1 MFLFLHRDPE
11 FIERGVFI
19 IMTNQIFIIIFS
31 IILLPVNVCCD
42 FWLFREALNL
52 TGMTFREFLETTSSA
67 RISPSVGRHHFRK
80 RQRFL
85 LNFFKEHSADPQKS
99 IRLLWAFGICTLPGL
114 AALSLAEYA
123 AMRIDQLD
131 SVLIGDFILVVINV
145 ALVVWGRIYRRNHP
159 VDEIVAEKLHAK
171 RIHETKDGRKN
182 RTKNIIIYVIV
193 GVFFLGMLL
202 FFMSGISGLSSSQ
215 QYQPSQQSAIS
226 IHADLITLLNEKG
239 YETANIP
246 TTYWEIDEH
255 KLLHVAAGVKGNSKF
270 EFYGY
275 SDAETVDLV
284 YNQIVHLT
292 VPELE
297 NAELERHETTLP
309 GGNKIFTISIDG
321 INYLVMYRSDTVIY
335 AYSPDSL
342 NEINNILTSIGYLNH

>member
-1 MFLFLHRDPE
+1 
-11 FIERGVFI
+11 
-19 IMTNQIFIIIFS
+19 
-31 IILLPVNVCCD
+31 
-42 FWLFREALNL
+42 
-52 TGMTFREFLETTSSA
+52 
-67 RISPSVGRHHFRK
+67 
-80 RQRFL
+80 
-85 LNFFKEHSADPQKS
+85 
-99 IRLLWAFGICTLPGL
+99 
-114 AALSLAEYA
+114 
-123 AMRIDQLD
+123 MRIDQLD

-342 NEINNILTSIGYLNH
+342 NEINDILTNIGYLNH